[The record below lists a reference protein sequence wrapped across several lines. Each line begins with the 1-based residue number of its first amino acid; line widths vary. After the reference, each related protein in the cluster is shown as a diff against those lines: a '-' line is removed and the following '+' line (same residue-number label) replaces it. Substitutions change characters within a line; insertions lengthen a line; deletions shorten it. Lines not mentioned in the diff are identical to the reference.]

1 WGRHWLDVARYADNK
16 GYVFFEEKRFPW
28 AWTYRDYVV
37 RAFNEDLP
45 YDRFVLQ
52 QLAADQLVAAERPA
66 GSSAVEGGDRR
77 ALAAMGFLTL
87 GARFMNNTHD
97 VLDDRID
104 VVTRGL
110 LGLTVTCA
118 RCHDHKYD
126 PVSQDD
132 YYALYGVFRSSV
144 EPTLPPEFLP
154 SPETDEYRQF
164 QAGMDERLARLS
176 DFIDAQREQI
186 IAGSR
191 KRAGEYLLAVHERR
205 NHPDTENFMLLTD
218 KGGLNPAMIK
228 RWEVYLKRS
237 RRSPDDPIWSVW
249 HAFAALP
256 DDGFAE
262 QAKGT
267 HATLFGDQRP
277 ADAAPINSLV
287 REAFAEAP
295 PLSMREVAERYGEA
309 LGLVDEQWDRIAAA
323 SQPGEPWFDDAAAL
337 REVLYSANSPPM
349 IPRELA
355 WGFLDLLPDRPTQDE
370 YKKLLK
376 EVETWSMN
384 QPGAPPRAM
393 TLVDAR
399 TPYDPVVFVRGNPNR
414 EGEPVERRFL
424 TLLSEPNEPPFSH
437 GSGRLEL
444 ARKIVDP
451 SNPLTARVMVNRV
464 WMHHFGRGLVTTA
477 SDFGLR
483 SETPSH
489 PELLDWLATRFV
501 EEGWSVKQL
510 HRLIMNSAVY
520 QQAGLDVNRAA
531 ARGDEG
537 DAGQIRRTVDPEN
550 RLLSF
555 FPQRRLSFE
564 MLRDSLLSVAG
575 SLDDRVGGPP
585 TNVLGGFN
593 SRRTIYGFID
603 RMDLPGLMRAFDFP
617 DPASSSPGRERT
629 TIAPQA
635 LFFMND
641 PFVAEAARRFGSQ
654 CIVRSIATDEQRVE
668 HVYRLLFARS
678 PDADELSAAKA
689 YLASSSDGESGDSA
703 WKYGYGR
710 VDEDTQRV
718 AGFTELTHWTGTRWQ
733 ASGQLPDPKLGW
745 VFLDRQGGH
754 PAATIERCAIRRW
767 TAPVD
772 GEVEIAG
779 QLHHRPEP
787 GNGVRARLVSSRHG
801 VLGTWSAHHT
811 SVDTGPV
818 RTRVAAGD
826 TIDFVV
832 DFNGEILHDEHEWP
846 VVIRHVA
853 ESPPN
858 DAVAMWDSVQDFRGG
873 RVDRWQAFLHALLMT
888 NEFVFVD

>member
-1 WGRHWLDVARYADNK
+1 MGAPDPRDGAAKVERRLDPNHWAFRPVAKQDGTIDGCVNARLASEGLTRSAPADKRTALRRLYVDLNGIAPTAEEIEEFEASESENAWEVAVDRLLASPRFGERWGRHWLDVARYSDEGFQAK
-16 GYVFFEEKRFPW
+16 PFAA
-28 AWTYRDYVV
+28 AWTYRRWVID
-37 RAFNEDLP
+37 AFNEDMP
-45 YDRFVLQ
+45 YDRFVLR
-52 QLAADQLVAAERPA
+52 QLAADLLPGEDRRNVAA
-66 GSSAVEGGDRR
+66 
-77 ALAAMGFLTL
+77 LGFLRVGINLPRPT
-87 GARFMNNTHD
+87 D
-97 VLDDRID
+97 VPENLDDRID

-277 ADAAPINSLV
+277 ADATPMNSLV
-287 REAFAEAP
+287 RETFAEAP

-323 SQPGEPWFDDAAAL
+323 SQPGEPRFDDAAAL
-337 REVLYSANSPPM
+337 REVLYGANSPPM

-424 TLLSEPNEPPFSH
+424 TLLSEPIEPPFAH

-464 WMHHFGRGLVTTA
+464 WMHH
-477 SDFGLR
+477 
-483 SETPSH
+483 
-489 PELLDWLATRFV
+489 
-501 EEGWSVKQL
+501 
-510 HRLIMNSAVY
+510 
-520 QQAGLDVNRAA
+520 
-531 ARGDEG
+531 
-537 DAGQIRRTVDPEN
+537 
-550 RLLSF
+550 
-555 FPQRRLSFE
+555 
-564 MLRDSLLSVAG
+564 
-575 SLDDRVGGPP
+575 
-585 TNVLGGFN
+585 
-593 SRRTIYGFID
+593 
-603 RMDLPGLMRAFDFP
+603 
-617 DPASSSPGRERT
+617 
-629 TIAPQA
+629 
-635 LFFMND
+635 
-641 PFVAEAARRFGSQ
+641 
-654 CIVRSIATDEQRVE
+654 
-668 HVYRLLFARS
+668 
-678 PDADELSAAKA
+678 
-689 YLASSSDGESGDSA
+689 
-703 WKYGYGR
+703 
-710 VDEDTQRV
+710 
-718 AGFTELTHWTGTRWQ
+718 
-733 ASGQLPDPKLGW
+733 
-745 VFLDRQGGH
+745 
-754 PAATIERCAIRRW
+754 
-767 TAPVD
+767 
-772 GEVEIAG
+772 
-779 QLHHRPEP
+779 
-787 GNGVRARLVSSRHG
+787 
-801 VLGTWSAHHT
+801 
-811 SVDTGPV
+811 
-818 RTRVAAGD
+818 
-826 TIDFVV
+826 
-832 DFNGEILHDEHEWP
+832 
-846 VVIRHVA
+846 
-853 ESPPN
+853 
-858 DAVAMWDSVQDFRGG
+858 
-873 RVDRWQAFLHALLMT
+873 
-888 NEFVFVD
+888 